1 MSQIGK
7 KPIDLPDNVKIDLQ
21 DTQISVSKDN
31 KQLFCKI
38 HPEVKIIVEDSIVRL
53 DRIND
58 EKKSKEMHG
67 LLRSLIQNMVI
78 GVTDGF
84 QKELNLVGVG
94 YTVENKGNFLL
105 LNFTIF
111 LPSCVIVLL
120 FQSSSQINYPPE
132 NLFYK
137 FLKLSFLLR

>member
-7 KPIDLPDNVKIDLQ
+7 KPIDIPDNVKIDLQ

-31 KQLFCKI
+31 KQLFCKV
-38 HPEVKIIVEDSIVRL
+38 PSEVKIVVEDSIVRL

-58 EKKSKEMHG
+58 EKKSKELHG

-78 GVTDGF
+78 VVTDGF

-94 YTVENKGNFLL
+94 YTV
-105 LNFTIF
+105 
-111 LPSCVIVLL
+111 
-120 FQSSSQINYPPE
+120 
-132 NLFYK
+132 
-137 FLKLSFLLR
+137 